1 MLDILNNTATQLVL
15 ASCLLFAVSY
25 HWSLDQ

>member
-1 MLDILNNTATQLVL
+1 MVDFLNSTATQLVL

-25 HWSLDQ
+25 RWSLDQ